1 MSVSYRSNYTVYG
14 KLLLGDIFIEDGAVA
29 VQNGI
34 IKYSGAAAGA
44 PVIGE
49 VIKTDGIIA
58 PGFIDIHC
66 HGGGGKQAFHDT
78 KHAVGHHLSHGT
90 TGMLVTFYRDL
101 GHENTVRYINT
112 VKEEMTKDGS
122 NILGVHL
129 EGPYL
134 NPQYGSG
141 GPYETPV
148 EAAKY
153 KEFAESGIIRQWSF
167 APEVE
172 GTDEFLRYIVSQ
184 GIVPAIGHSCAS
196 PADVNR
202 AADGGARIVTH
213 MFDATDASNKPTR
226 WGGTIETTFNC
237 AALLRDELYCEI
249 ICDRDGIH
257 VRPEMVKLAIKAA
270 GIDRIV
276 GITDCSMGSAGDGSD
291 LLDDGLDVSFVN
303 GELAGSKLTMDA
315 VARNF
320 KALGLSLT
328 EVFKI
333 VSENPAKAI
342 RMNDV
347 VGSLR
352 EGRRGDV
359 LIIDEDINV
368 KEVIKANI

>member
-1 MSVSYRSNYTVYG
+1 MSLIYKTDYTVYG
-14 KLLLGDIFIEDGAVA
+14 RLLLGDSIIEDGAVA
-29 VQNGI
+29 VEGGV
-34 IKYSGAAAGA
+34 IKYSGAACGA

-49 VIKTDGIIA
+49 MIYADGIIA
-58 PGFIDIHC
+58 PGFVDIHC
-66 HGGGGKQAFHDT
+66 HGGAGKQAFQDT
-78 KHAVGHHLSHGT
+78 KHVADHHLAHGT
-90 TGMLVTFYRDL
+90 TGMLITFYRDL
-101 GHENTVRYINT
+101 GHENTVGYINA
-112 VKEEMTKDGS
+112 VKEEMTKEGS

-134 NPQYGSG
+134 NPIYGSG
-141 GPYETPV
+141 GVYETPV
-148 EAAKY
+148 DPEKY
-153 KEFAESGIIRQWSF
+153 KEFAASGIIRQWSF

-172 GTDEFLRYIVSQ
+172 GTDEFLKYIVSL
-184 GIVPAIGHSCAS
+184 GIVPAMGHSCAS
-196 PADVNR
+196 PAEVN
-202 AADGGARIVTH
+202 AATDGGARIVTH
-213 MFDATDASNKPTR
+213 MFDATDASIKPTR

-237 AALLRDELYCEI
+237 ACLLRDELYCEI

-257 VRPEMVKLAIKAA
+257 VRPEMVKLAIKTA

-276 GITDCSMGSAGDGSD
+276 GITDSSYGSNPDGTRPPE
-291 LLDDGLDVSFVN
+291 DDYDVSFVN

-320 KALGLSLT
+320 KALGLSVT
-328 EVFKI
+328 DVFKI

-342 RMNDV
+342 RMSDT

-368 KEVIKANI
+368 LEIIKAI

>member
-1 MSVSYRSNYTVYG
+1 MNVSYRSNYTVYG
-14 KLLLGDIFIEDGAVA
+14 KLLLGDKIIEEGAVA
-29 VQNGI
+29 VEDGI
-34 IKYSGAAAGA
+34 IKYSGAASGA

-49 VIKTDGIIA
+49 MIYADGIIA
-58 PGFIDIHC
+58 PGFVDIHC
-66 HGGGGKQAFHDT
+66 HGGGGKQAFHDV
-78 KHAVGHHLSHGT
+78 KHVADHHLSHGT
-90 TGMLVTFYRDL
+90 TGMLITFYRDL
-101 GHENTVRYINT
+101 GHENTVGYINN
-112 VKEEMTKDGS
+112 VKEEMAKEGS

-134 NPQYGSG
+134 NPVYGSG

-148 EAAKY
+148 DAEKY
-153 KEFAESGIIRQWSF
+153 SEFAASGIIRQWSF

-172 GTDEFLRYIVSQ
+172 GTDEFLGYIVSQ

-202 AADGGARIVTH
+202 AVDGGTRIVTH
-213 MFDATDASNKPTR
+213 MFDATDAAIKPTR

-237 AALLRDELYCEI
+237 ACLLRDELYCEI

-257 VRPEMVKLAIKAA
+257 VRPEMVKLAIKTA

-276 GITDCSMGSAGDGSD
+276 GITDSSYGTNPDGTRPPE
-291 LLDDGLDVSFVN
+291 DDLDVSFVN

-320 KALGLSLT
+320 KALGLSIT
-328 EVFKI
+328 DVFKI

-368 KEVIKANI
+368 KEIIKAI